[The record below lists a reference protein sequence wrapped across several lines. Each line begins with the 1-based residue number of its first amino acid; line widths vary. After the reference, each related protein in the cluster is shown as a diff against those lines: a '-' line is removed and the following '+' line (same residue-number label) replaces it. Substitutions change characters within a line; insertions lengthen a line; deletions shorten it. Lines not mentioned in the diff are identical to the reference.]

1 MPVIVYRKKKTVC
14 DCNVHGFCR
23 YNTKALDIWEDILTL
38 YPTDVTALKFAQD
51 SYFDIG
57 YQAQMRDSVARVL
70 PSWDKTIP
78 LYGWVHLLM
87 EM

>member
-1 MPVIVYRKKKTVC
+1 MMLLFIGRKETVC
-14 DCNVHGFCR
+14 DCCPWFCR

-78 LYGWVHLLM
+78 LYG
-87 EM
+87 